1 MESLSQ
7 RRGALHPPLADFF
20 LTGRLDN
27 LASSCEIRRTIAHP
41 AICSKTQ

>member
-7 RRGALHPPLADFF
+7 RRGALHPRLADFF
-20 LTGRLDN
+20 LMGCVDG
-27 LASSCEIRRTIAHP
+27 LASFCEIRRTIAHP